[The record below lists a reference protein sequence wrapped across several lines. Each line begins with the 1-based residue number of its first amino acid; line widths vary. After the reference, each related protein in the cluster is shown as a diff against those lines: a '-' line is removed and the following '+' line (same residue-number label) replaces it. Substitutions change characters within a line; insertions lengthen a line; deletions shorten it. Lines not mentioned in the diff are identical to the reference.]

1 VRRVKVLPLA
11 EAQAALT
18 NAEQTLTRWTAQAAE
33 RGKAADLT
41 AAELAEQEARAGDE
55 LAGSDDPEADLVAI
69 ADRLQ
74 RLRTE
79 QQLSMQAADS
89 ARTRLDDARRAMLP
103 AMAEVLRSR
112 AKELRE
118 AATARQARTDQM
130 LAELAEWERV
140 SYGPVPRRSALGDG
154 HTWRSVPLTERITER
169 ATWLAGQAD
178 HFTHLAEH
186 GTADQVLSTV
196 NAGMPEVADVERAA
210 LDLPDPEPVDA
221 TN

>member
-1 VRRVKVLPLA
+1 MRRVKVLPLA
-11 EAQAALT
+11 DAQAALT
-18 NAEQTLTRWTAQAAE
+18 ATEQTLTRWTTQAAE
-33 RGKAADLT
+33 RGKAADLL
-41 AAELAEQEARAGDE
+41 AAELAEQEARAGDD
-55 LAGSDDPEADLVAI
+55 LAASDDPETDLAAI

-79 QQLSMQAADS
+79 QQLSAQAAAS
-89 ARTRLDDARRAMLP
+89 ARAQLDTARRTMLP

-130 LAELAEWERV
+130 LAELSAWEGV

-169 ATWLAGQAD
+169 AQWLINHAD
-178 HFTHLAEH
+178 HLAHLAEH
-186 GTADQVLSTV
+186 AEADQVLSAV
-196 NAGMPEVADVERAA
+196 NAGTPEMTDVERVA
-210 LDLPDPEPVDA
+210 LGVADSEPADA